1 MRHQQTKRIHANEEL
16 LRPWW
21 NQVLFHWLVAP
32 AVFVV
37 VVLKNSIE
45 LAVFALLW
53 MPFIPRF
60 SLFPFSLPKRSQKK
74 SAEYQDR
81 RKSHGNNGFSKSSVE
96 Y

>member
-1 MRHQQTKRIHANEEL
+1 MRHQQTNRIHANEEL

-45 LAVFALLW
+45 LAVFCATLDAFHSQIFPL
-53 MPFIPRF
+53 P
-60 SLFPFSLPKRSQKK
+60 LFPSQTI
-74 SAEYQDR
+74 SEEIR
-81 RKSHGNNGFSKSSVE
+81 
-96 Y
+96 